1 MTNTGP
7 LVLIIDDE
15 PSVRRFLHATLRANG
30 FRTQE
35 AATARQALVQH
46 AGWRPDIVL
55 LDLGLPDGDGL
66 EVLAALRARNST
78 PVIVLSA
85 RGRERDKVTALD
97 AGADDYLT
105 KPFGAPELLARIRV
119 ALRHATRPAD
129 GSPSR
134 VVEVGALEID
144 LDARR
149 VACGGAPIHL
159 TPTEYRLLSVLALHE
174 GRVVTHQQLL
184 RDVWGADASGD
195 AHYLRVYMGQLRRKL
210 EVNTTR
216 PRYLHTEPGVG
227 YRLRDGT

>member
-7 LVLIIDDE
+7 LVLIVDDE

-35 AATARQALVQH
+35 AATARQALVQQ
-46 AGWRPDIVL
+46 AGGRPDIVL

-66 EVLAALRARNST
+66 EVLAALRERSRT

-119 ALRHATRPAD
+119 ALRHATLPAD
-129 GSPSR
+129 GSPAR
-134 VVEVGALEID
+134 VVAVGALEID

-149 VACGGAPIHL
+149 VSCEGTTIHL
-159 TPTEYRLLSVLALHE
+159 TPTEYRLLSVLALHV
-174 GRVVTHQQLL
+174 GRVVTHHHLL
-184 RDVWGADASGD
+184 REVWGADANGD

-210 EVNTTR
+210 EVDTTR

>member
-1 MTNTGP
+1 VTHPGP
-7 LVLIIDDE
+7 LVLIVDDE

-35 AATARQALVQH
+35 AASARQALVQH
-46 AGWRPDIVL
+46 AGWRPDIIL

-66 EVLAALRARNST
+66 EVLATLRERSRT

-119 ALRHATRPAD
+119 ALRHAAQPVD
-129 GSPSR
+129 GSADR
-134 VVEVGALEID
+134 VVEVGDLSID
-144 LDARR
+144 LAARR
-149 VACGGAPIHL
+149 VSREDVTIHL
-159 TPTEYRLLSVLALHE
+159 TPTEYRLLAVLALHA

-184 RDVWGADASGD
+184 REVWGADASGD

-210 EVNTTR
+210 EADTTR

-227 YRLRDGT
+227 YRLRDGR

>member
-1 MTNTGP
+1 MTHPGP
-7 LVLIIDDE
+7 LVLIVDDE

-35 AATARQALVQH
+35 AASARQALVQH
-46 AGWRPDIVL
+46 AGWRPDIIL

-66 EVLAALRARNST
+66 EVLATLRERSRT

-119 ALRHATRPAD
+119 ALRHATQPAD
-129 GSPSR
+129 GSADSM
-134 VVEVGALEID
+134 VEVGDLCID
-144 LDARR
+144 LAARR
-149 VACGGAPIHL
+149 VSREDVTIRL
-159 TPTEYRLLSVLALHE
+159 TPTEYRLLAVLALHV
-174 GRVVTHQQLL
+174 GRVVTHQHLL
-184 RDVWGADASGD
+184 REVWGADASGD

-210 EVNTTR
+210 EADTTR

-227 YRLRDGT
+227 YRLRDGR

>member
-1 MTNTGP
+1 
-7 LVLIIDDE
+7 
-15 PSVRRFLHATLRANG
+15 
-30 FRTQE
+30 
-35 AATARQALVQH
+35 
-46 AGWRPDIVL
+46 
-55 LDLGLPDGDGL
+55 
-66 EVLAALRARNST
+66 
-78 PVIVLSA
+78 
-85 RGRERDKVTALD
+85 
-97 AGADDYLT
+97 
-105 KPFGAPELLARIRV
+105 
-119 ALRHATRPAD
+119 
-129 GSPSR
+129 
-134 VVEVGALEID
+134 VGALEID